1 MFSFFNNIGPTELAI
16 IVVILIVLFGAKL
29 ITNLARTSGASV
41 KEIKNIKKEFTKAVE
56 GDDSK

>member
-1 MFSFFNNIGPTELAI
+1 MFGFLNNIGPTELAI